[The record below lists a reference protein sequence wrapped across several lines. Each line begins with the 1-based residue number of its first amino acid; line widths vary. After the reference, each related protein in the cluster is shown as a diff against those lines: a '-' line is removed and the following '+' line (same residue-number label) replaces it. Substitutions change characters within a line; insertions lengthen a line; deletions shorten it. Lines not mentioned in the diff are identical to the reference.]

1 MAWKNYYKSHSTN
14 YTIPIEKLEGLL
26 WEKSSEVKMMNEN
39 GEQEWWM
46 VNGEWESFT
55 IIQGVIMFA

>member
-26 WEKSSEVKMMNEN
+26 WEKSNEVKMENEN
-39 GEQEWWM
+39 L
-46 VNGEWESFT
+46 
-55 IIQGVIMFA
+55 